1 MDILTYKKIR
11 KIQRLLVLSV
21 VLVLTIPSGLL
32 AGEITLPQDL
42 NAKAFVIKSER
53 EGLWEKSLVV
63 QFYEKGGFYTGG
75 GFHKGD
81 NVPLMSQR
89 RRILSTNDG
98 FVDAMAVVN
107 HSAHPLLWKKVCQEL
122 KTKHE
127 VGGKVYAREI
137 KERIAKRRAI
147 KTEDIAQM
155 STAADMDN
163 LAIVTKTYNLFT
175 VTAMV
180 TAGAKTNAL
189 RTGLDEGT
197 YIEGEA
203 PKGTVNIL
211 IITNTR
217 LTDGALARAIV
228 TATEAKTAAFED
240 LKVPSS
246 YTKTV
251 QATGT
256 GTDSVI
262 VLSGTTGPRVTYTG
276 GHSRIGELIGKAVYE
291 AVVEALGKQN
301 GFKKQ

>member
-1 MDILTYKKIR
+1 MVILR
-11 KIQRLLVLSV
+11 KRKSLAFKSLLVVCL
-21 VLVLTIPSGLL
+21 IFFMPILL
-32 AGEITLPQDL
+32 QAGESIPLPQDL
-42 NAKAFVIKSER
+42 SAKAFVIKSEKN
-53 EGLWEKSLVV
+53 GLWEKSLIV
-63 QFYEKGGFYTGG
+63 QFPE
-75 GFHKGD
+75 
-81 NVPLMSQR
+81 R
-89 RRILSTNDG
+89 RRVLSTNDG
-98 FVDAMAVVN
+98 FMDAMAVVN
-107 HSAHPLLWKKVCQEL
+107 HSAHPLLWKRVCQEM
-122 KTKHE
+122 KTKDE
-127 VGGKVYAREI
+127 VGGKVYSRKI
-137 KERIAKRRAI
+137 KEGNAERLGIRS
-147 KTEDIAQM
+147 EDIAQM
-155 STAADMDN
+155 ATAADMDN
-163 LAIVTKTYNLFT
+163 LAIVTKTYNPFT

-189 RTGLDEGT
+189 RTGVDEGT
-197 YIEGEA
+197 HVEGEA

-211 IITNTR
+211 IITNAR
-217 LTDGALARAIV
+217 LSDGAMARAIV

-291 AVVEALGKQN
+291 AVVDALGKQN

>member
-1 MDILTYKKIR
+1 
-11 KIQRLLVLSV
+11 
-21 VLVLTIPSGLL
+21 
-32 AGEITLPQDL
+32 
-42 NAKAFVIKSER
+42 
-53 EGLWEKSLVV
+53 
-63 QFYEKGGFYTGG
+63 
-75 GFHKGD
+75 
-81 NVPLMSQR
+81 
-89 RRILSTNDG
+89 
-98 FVDAMAVVN
+98 
-107 HSAHPLLWKKVCQEL
+107 
-122 KTKHE
+122 
-127 VGGKVYAREI
+127 
-137 KERIAKRRAI
+137 
-147 KTEDIAQM
+147 M

-163 LAIVTKTYNLFT
+163 LAIVTKTYNPFT

-189 RTGLDEGT
+189 RTGVDEGT
-197 YIEGEA
+197 HVEGEA

-211 IITNTR
+211 IITNAR
-217 LTDGALARAIV
+217 LSDGAMARAIV

-291 AVVEALGKQN
+291 AVVDALGKQN